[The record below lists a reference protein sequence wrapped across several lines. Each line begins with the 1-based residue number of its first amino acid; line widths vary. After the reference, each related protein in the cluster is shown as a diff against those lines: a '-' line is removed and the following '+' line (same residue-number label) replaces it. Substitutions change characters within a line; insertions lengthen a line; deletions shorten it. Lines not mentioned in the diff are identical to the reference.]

1 MADPKTL
8 SHLGVLYS
16 DRRDFYISPN
26 VVKEKWAS
34 VAPFLTVVASQRT
47 VSGFPD
53 AIFKMFQHTNPWETQ
68 KFSNNGA
75 TVTIPKDNTESAV
88 IAVDGILGLPSTV
101 DDSYEGLK
109 LEVWDSEEITFRG
122 VCLITDAP
130 SSTEIKCKSLRN
142 ATIATVDNDVFIVY
156 GNARGEGT
164 ESPEPWADELGV
176 VWNAAEIMRTPYSIT
191 GSLLAAALRG
201 ERNELIR
208 LRLQKSAES
217 KFQAEM
223 TMLRGYATIGTNLG
237 GSDTFT
243 DASGANAQWRT
254 DGAGK
259 KVRTT
264 QGAVSALREYGT
276 TDPTSVDQNV
286 FSIFKATHTMEDFN
300 DMSQKIFNVV
310 PGPSVKEMFCGASML
325 TYWSNLTAAKK
336 GQWEINISEMKRDR
350 LGYVFKFLDTPHGI
364 LKLINTPALRGPY
377 IGYGLVVDKTNLFH
391 AIYRPAEFRA
401 GILSKKSANAP
412 DLVKDEY
419 FRDEG
424 MGMTHITKHH
434 LLMLK

>member
-1 MADPKTL
+1 MAAKTL

-26 VVKEKWAS
+26 VVKEKWTS
-34 VAPFLTVVASQRT
+34 IAPFLTVVAAQRT

-53 AIFKMFQHTNPWETQ
+53 AMYKMFQHTNPWETQ

-75 TVTIPKDNTESAV
+75 TDTVPKDNTESAA
-88 IAVDGILGLPSTV
+88 IAVDGIVGLPSTV

-109 LEVWDSEEITFRG
+109 CEVWDEDEVTFRG
-122 VCLITDAP
+122 ACLITDAH

-142 ATIATVDNDVFIVY
+142 ATFTLVDNDVFIVY

-164 ESPEPWADELGV
+164 ESPEPWADELEV
-176 VWNAAEIMRTPYSIT
+176 VWNTSEIMRTPLSIT
-191 GSLLAAALRG
+191 GSLLAASLRG
-201 ERNELIR
+201 ERSELIR

-217 KFQAEM
+217 KFQAEN
-223 TMLRGYATIGTNLG
+223 TFLRGYSPVGTNLG
-237 GSDTFT
+237 AADTFT

-264 QGAVSALREYGT
+264 MGAISALREYGE
-276 TDPTSVDQNV
+276 TDVTEADQNV
-286 FSIFKATHTMEDFN
+286 FEIPIGSFAIQDFN
-300 DMSQKIFNVV
+300 SLAQKVFYVV
-310 PGPSVKEMFCGASML
+310 PGPGIKEMFAGAGMM

-336 GQWEINISEMKRDR
+336 GDWEINISEMKRDR
-350 LGYVFKFLDTPHGI
+350 LGFIFKWLDTPSGI
-364 LKLINTPALRGPY
+364 IKLIPTPALRGPY
-377 IGYGLVVDKTNLFH
+377 SNYGLVINKNDMFH
-391 AIYRPAEFRA
+391 AIYRPPEFRA
-401 GILSKKSANAP
+401 GILSKKTANAP

-424 MGMTHITKHH
+424 IGMTHIKHH
-434 LLMLK
+434 HLMYLV